1 MRLPN
6 ARNSCIHGICFEGD
20 RIELSLGA
28 NFESMAANCSS
39 VARSPLRPFLTP
51 LPARMRVTYLSEA
64 AKARERRKKERK
76 LSIRL
81 SADETEGAAGGAR
94 ER

>member
-1 MRLPN
+1 
-6 ARNSCIHGICFEGD
+6 
-20 RIELSLGA
+20 
-28 NFESMAANCSS
+28 
-39 VARSPLRPFLTP
+39 
-51 LPARMRVTYLSEA
+51 MRVTYLSEA